1 MIAEFFKNNA
11 IGWYLSAAACL
22 CALIFVIIYGV
33 RGGDGGGY
41 SPVSG
46 VAVAM
51 IIIGILLNIGVLV
64 KDFGIGAFLPY
75 LFYLITFGVLFNSE
89 MAFLSNVGF
98 GVDGSVVDGGFI
110 AMCIFLAFAMIASFA
125 ACIMK
130 LTKKA

>member
-1 MIAEFFKNNA
+1 MIAEFFKNKA

-64 KDFGIGAFLPY
+64 LPY